1 MERSQVIT
9 VLESLASGVDP
20 TTGTVSH
27 EVFAAPNVIRAL
39 FVAAD
44 LLKRPPAP
52 APATT
57 TQKQQPPAA
66 GARWT
71 ADEDAVLAREFDQGT
86 SIAEIASRHSR
97 TRGAITSRLV
107 KLGRIDAS
115 SVRLRDRGA
124 AVHA

>member
-20 TTGTVSH
+20 TTGSVSH

-44 LLKRPPAP
+44 LLKQTPAS
-52 APATT
+52 ATG

-107 KLGRIDAS
+107 KLGRIDPS

-124 AVHA
+124 AAHA

>member
-1 MERSQVIT
+1 MERNQVIT

-20 TTGTVSH
+20 TTGAVSH

-44 LLKRPPAP
+44 LLKQTPAP
-52 APATT
+52 TT
-57 TQKQQPPAA
+57 AQKQQPPAA

-71 ADEDAVLAREFDQGT
+71 ADEDAALAREFDQGT
-86 SIAEIASRHSR
+86 SIAEIASRHNR

-107 KLGRIDAS
+107 KLGRIDAA
-115 SVRLRDRGA
+115 SVRLRDRGP

>member
-9 VLESLASGVDP
+9 VLESLASGIDP
-20 TTGTVSH
+20 TTGVVSH

-44 LLKRPPAP
+44 LLKQTPAP
-52 APATT
+52 ASSL
-57 TQKQQPPAA
+57 KQQPPAA

-71 ADEDAVLAREFDQGT
+71 ADEDVVLAREFDQGT

>member
-20 TTGTVSH
+20 TTGVVSH

-44 LLKRPPAP
+44 LLKRTPAP
-52 APATT
+52 AATG

-71 ADEDAVLAREFDQGT
+71 SDEDAVLAREFDQGT

>member
-20 TTGTVSH
+20 TTGVVSH

-44 LLKRPPAP
+44 LLKQTPAP
-52 APATT
+52 AKA

-66 GARWT
+66 GTPWT

-97 TRGAITSRLV
+97 SRGAITSRLV
-107 KLGRIDAS
+107 KLGRIDAN

>member
-20 TTGTVSH
+20 TTGVVSH

-44 LLKRPPAP
+44 LLKRTP
-52 APATT
+52 APATA

-71 ADEDAVLAREFDQGT
+71 SDEDAVLAREFDQGT

-115 SVRLRDRGA
+115 TVRLRDRGA
-124 AVHA
+124 AAHA

>member
-20 TTGTVSH
+20 TTGVVSH

-44 LLKRPPAP
+44 LLKRMPAP
-52 APATT
+52 AATG